1 MTIKPSN
8 KAAGYA
14 AEDEAAAWLESRGYR
29 ILERNATF
37 PGAEIDFVCAKDG
50 LTVFVEVKWRSG
62 DGFGTPEE
70 ALTWAKRRAL
80 LRALA
85 LWCAR
90 RGADPDAVRVDFL
103 AGERGPDG
111 ATEWRLYENVELG

>member
-1 MTIKPSN
+1 MIKRTN
-8 KAAGYA
+8 KAKGYA
-14 AEDEAAAWLESRGYR
+14 AEDEAAEWLAGRGYR

-50 LTVFVEVKWRSG
+50 LTVFVELKWRSG
-62 DGFGTPEE
+62 PGFGAPEE
-70 ALTWAKRRAL
+70 ALTWSKRRAL
-80 LRALA
+80 ARAVA

-90 RGADPDAVRVDFL
+90 RGADPDAVRFDFL
-103 AGERGPDG
+103 AGERLPGG